1 MIANGL
7 RHRMRCIGL
16 IGGMLALLFQLFA
29 WTLIMPAKSA
39 PTSEITICTAQ
50 GLVHLDA
57 DDALAGAELPTD
69 HPAKHPADHQDGGS
83 CPLCP
88 LIGGLHLPPPLHQMA
103 SGAATRHGP
112 VALPGALILAGWFL
126 STLQARAP
134 PV

>member
-1 MIANGL
+1 MIGL
-7 RHRMRCIGL
+7 RRRTRGIALM
-16 IGGMLALLFQLFA
+16 GGVLALLFQLFA
-29 WTLIMPAKSA
+29 WTLTMPAKSA
-39 PTSEITICTAQ
+39 TVTEITICTAQ

-57 DDALAGAELPTD
+57 DGALAGAELPTE
-69 HPAKHPADHQDGGS
+69 HPAEHPDGGS

-103 SGAATRHGP
+103 PDAVVRHGP
-112 VALPGALILAGWFL
+112 MALPGALILTGWFL

>member
-1 MIANGL
+1 MIGL
-7 RHRMRCIGL
+7 RHGTRRIALMSGV
-16 IGGMLALLFQLFA
+16 LALLFQLFA
-29 WTLIMPAKSA
+29 WTLTMPATSA
-39 PTSEITICTAQ
+39 PGTDAAICSAQ
-50 GLVHLDA
+50 GLVHSNA
-57 DDALAGAELPTD
+57 DDALAGAALPTD
-69 HPAKHPADHQDGGS
+69 HPTGHQDGGS

-103 SGAATRHGP
+103 PGVVVRHGP